1 MNLYEIPVE
10 FAELES
16 ALIESAG
23 DLSPELEQ
31 RFDAFLRAGKD
42 KIEAGA
48 MVVRGFE
55 IEAEAC
61 KQEAKR
67 LIERAAALENNSAR
81 LKKLILLALDGAFA
95 GKVKTSLFTIWG
107 QTSAPCVSFDLMPG
121 ADLATLPEA
130 CVRTTRSLATDAIK
144 QMLKQGEA
152 LPEEI
157 IVTEVPG
164 TRYLRIR

>member
-1 MNLYEIPVE
+1 MNLYQVPIE
-10 FAELES
+10 FAELEL

-23 DLSPELEQ
+23 ELSPELEQ

-61 KQEAKR
+61 KQESKR
-67 LIERAAALENNSAR
+67 LVERSAALEKNAAR
-81 LKKLILLALDGAFA
+81 LKKLILFALDGAFA
-95 GKVKTSLFTIWG
+95 GKVKTSLFTVFA
-107 QTSAPCVSFDLMPG
+107 QTSAACVSFDLAPG
-121 ADLATLPEA
+121 ADLASLPES
-130 CVRTTRSLATDAIK
+130 CVRIRRELATDAIK
-144 QMLKQGEA
+144 QMVKAGES